1 MDFSPAWCQVCVCGR
16 TFSAPQA
23 HTFHKRSCQKTKK
36 RLSSALD
43 KAKEV
48 WQSQKRRKMLSP
60 AAENPLD
67 RNVVVEQESNDTALA
82 MLHEVR
88 FMMLVQLIA
97 H

>member
-1 MDFSPAWCQVCVCGR
+1 
-16 TFSAPQA
+16 
-23 HTFHKRSCQKTKK
+23 
-36 RLSSALD
+36 
-43 KAKEV
+43 
-48 WQSQKRRKMLSP
+48 MLSP